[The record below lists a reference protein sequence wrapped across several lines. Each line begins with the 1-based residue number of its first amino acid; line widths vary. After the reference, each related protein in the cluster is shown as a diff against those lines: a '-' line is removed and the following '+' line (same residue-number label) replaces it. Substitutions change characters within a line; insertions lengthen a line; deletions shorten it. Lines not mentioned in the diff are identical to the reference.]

1 MYDFFKTLNA
11 TKRNVLKVLAMFY
24 NPVGF
29 LQPVIINLKIISEK
43 LVS

>member
-29 LQPVIINLKIISEK
+29 LQPVINLKIISEK